1 MTGFNVFGWDVK
13 TEYTKTLA
21 EYVEKMR
28 YEDIPAEVLERFK
41 IFLTHAIGC
50 ALAASKMKST
60 EIAVTVAKEI
70 GSSGD
75 ATCWVTGEKMTT
87 SAACFANGAALDMLD
102 WEDCAYTG
110 HPLYGI
116 IPPAIA
122 IGEQKKA
129 SGKELL
135 TAMVAAFEA
144 YQRIALC
151 VGDPGKIPHPK
162 FGHGLPNWS
171 IFGATAAA
179 AKLYELSAD
188 QINQAFGATAMIH
201 PINSSGVQA
210 TMSEAYHLE
219 AGYIAQGGL
228 WAALCAREGI
238 DNMRDAFDIP
248 YMFSEQLTKDPQFH
262 WLNKEL
268 GSRYMLMEML
278 LKHWPANMWVQNP
291 IEAAWLINKEHNLD
305 TDQIKEI
312 IVDPPMEFRMHHRPE
327 GYTSVL
333 DAEFSTPYGV
343 AIVLLHPVP
352 GADWYTKEMFKDPKV
367 LELAAKVKAGPSAAL
382 SLLGSFDV
390 YASSNGT
397 DFPTRTVTIEMN
409 DGTIY
414 TKEVKFPKG
423 HPMNMLTKE
432 EIHELFMHQSQ
443 KCLTAEKAEG
453 LFSFIWNLENETDV
467 SEIAKFFQA

>member
-28 YEDIPAEVLERFK
+28 YEDIPEEVLERFK

-162 FGHGLPNWS
+162 IGRAH
-171 IFGATAAA
+171 
-179 AKLYELSAD
+179 
-188 QINQAFGATAMIH
+188 
-201 PINSSGVQA
+201 V
-210 TMSEAYHLE
+210 
-219 AGYIAQGGL
+219 
-228 WAALCAREGI
+228 
-238 DNMRDAFDIP
+238 
-248 YMFSEQLTKDPQFH
+248 
-262 WLNKEL
+262 
-268 GSRYMLMEML
+268 
-278 LKHWPANMWVQNP
+278 
-291 IEAAWLINKEHNLD
+291 
-305 TDQIKEI
+305 
-312 IVDPPMEFRMHHRPE
+312 
-327 GYTSVL
+327 
-333 DAEFSTPYGV
+333 
-343 AIVLLHPVP
+343 
-352 GADWYTKEMFKDPKV
+352 
-367 LELAAKVKAGPSAAL
+367 
-382 SLLGSFDV
+382 
-390 YASSNGT
+390 
-397 DFPTRTVTIEMN
+397 
-409 DGTIY
+409 
-414 TKEVKFPKG
+414 
-423 HPMNMLTKE
+423 
-432 EIHELFMHQSQ
+432 
-443 KCLTAEKAEG
+443 
-453 LFSFIWNLENETDV
+453 
-467 SEIAKFFQA
+467 